1 MGSLT
6 NLDLH
11 ANGLSGTLPASFYNL
26 VNLQYVFLANN
37 QLQGTVGNG
46 IARLTKLASLNLAF
60 NVLSGSF
67 PAVTGLTGLRG
78 LQLQSNR
85 FTGTIPE
92 ALGALTG
99 LQQLQLQQNA
109 LTGTLPDVWGSF
121 PSLTLLGLFGNLF
134 TGAPPPSLVSSQLS
148 NFADLVN
155 PPVTVCP
162 PGAVASGAS
171 VTDGVSGSATW
182 PGVACAPCPPGSIAP
197 AAGASAC
204 SLCPVNS
211 YGLGDGVS
219 CAACPAEAFSPAGS
233 PAAANCSCR
242 SGFGATQQPRD
253 AAPASPGFAC
263 FACGAGTFSNGSGAC
278 AVCPPGSTSPPL
290 STGVVDCTCG
300 DGSRPQPYGCVSS
313 PPPAPPVLSP
323 AALGGVL
330 GAIAAAAAVAALYV
344 RRVMRRRAAAA
355 ALAAGWRACVAQPGE
370 VVVGAPLG
378 RGGFSVVYEAQW
390 KGSRVRALLLRVA
403 FRIAHAPAVASPP
416 QRLR

>member
-85 FTGTIPE
+85 FTATIPE

-134 TGAPPPSLVSSQLS
+134 TGALPPSLVSSQLS

-171 VTDGVSGSATW
+171 VTDGVSGSATRRGHLLEW
-182 PGVACAPCPPGSIAP
+182 KRGVRRLSSGIDQPPAVHRRRRLHVRRRVAP
-197 AAGASAC
+197 AAVRLRVVTAARAARAVASRALRCARRHRRGRGRRGA
-204 SLCPVNS
+204 L
-211 YGLGDGVS
+211 
-219 CAACPAEAFSPAGS
+219 CAAG
-233 PAAANCSCR
+233 
-242 SGFGATQQPRD
+242 D
-253 AAPASPGFAC
+253 AAPR
-263 FACGAGTFSNGSGAC
+263 GS
-278 AVCPPGSTSPPL
+278 
-290 STGVVDCTCG
+290 
-300 DGSRPQPYGCVSS
+300 SRPR
-313 PPPAPPVLSP
+313 
-323 AALGGVL
+323 
-330 GAIAAAAAVAALYV
+330 
-344 RRVMRRRAAAA
+344 RRVARVRRAA
-355 ALAAGWRACVAQPGE
+355 R
-370 VVVGAPLG
+370 
-378 RGGFSVVYEAQW
+378 
-390 KGSRVRALLLRVA
+390 
-403 FRIAHAPAVASPP
+403 
-416 QRLR
+416 